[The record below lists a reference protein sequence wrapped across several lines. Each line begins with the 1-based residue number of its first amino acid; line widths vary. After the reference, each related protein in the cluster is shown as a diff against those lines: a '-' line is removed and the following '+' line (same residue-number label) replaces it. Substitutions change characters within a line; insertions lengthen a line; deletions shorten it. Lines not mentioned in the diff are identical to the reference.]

1 MLRLLKKWAR
11 EPLLHFLF
19 IGVGAYAL
27 LGWLAGGESQDDE
40 RVVLVTAND
49 LNALVGQWKKTW
61 MRPPTEEEFAFLI
74 NAHVREKVLFKE
86 AMAMGLDAD
95 DAAIEQRLAQKLELL
110 ARSLST
116 PAEPSDAVLRE
127 WYGQKTALFGQ
138 PDLYSVVHVFFDLE
152 KRETTVLDDARAA
165 LKRLNELKEIPR
177 DFASYGDRAV
187 QQSFLDG
194 YSDLEMRR
202 LFGSQLV
209 DEIVRLQPG
218 IWHGPLVSEYGAHLV
233 RVIEVLRSPPLP
245 FEAVRE
251 EVAERWMAEQ
261 IDVMSERFIDDLM
274 SRYDVVVESTETP
287 SASSGTGATP

>member
-116 PAEPSDAVLRE
+116 PAEPSGAVLRE

-138 PDLYSVVHVFFDLE
+138 PDL
-152 KRETTVLDDARAA
+152 
-165 LKRLNELKEIPR
+165 
-177 DFASYGDRAV
+177 
-187 QQSFLDG
+187 
-194 YSDLEMRR
+194 
-202 LFGSQLV
+202 
-209 DEIVRLQPG
+209 
-218 IWHGPLVSEYGAHLV
+218 
-233 RVIEVLRSPPLP
+233 
-245 FEAVRE
+245 
-251 EVAERWMAEQ
+251 
-261 IDVMSERFIDDLM
+261 
-274 SRYDVVVESTETP
+274 
-287 SASSGTGATP
+287 

>member
-1 MLRLLKKWAR
+1 MLKFLKKWAR
-11 EPLLHFLF
+11 EPLLHFLL

-49 LNALVGQWKKTW
+49 LNALVDQWKKTW
-61 MRPPTEEEFAFLI
+61 MRPPTEEEFTFLI

-86 AMAMGLDAD
+86 AAVMGLDTG
-95 DAAIEQRLAQKLELL
+95 DAAIERRLAQKLELL

-127 WYGQKTALFGQ
+127 WYGQNAALFGQ
-138 PDLYSVVHVFFDLE
+138 PDLYSLVHVFFDPE
-152 KRETTVLDDARAA
+152 KRGTTVLDDAGAA
-165 LKRLNELKEIPR
+165 LERLNDQEEIPR
-177 DFASYGDRAV
+177 DFASYGDRAM
-187 QQSFLDG
+187 QQSYLDG

-202 LFGSQLV
+202 LFGAQLV

-218 IWHGPLVSEYGAHLV
+218 MWHGPLVSGYGAHLV
-233 RVIEVLRSPPLP
+233 RVIEILRSPPRP
-245 FEAVRE
+245 FEAVRG

-274 SRYDVVVESTETP
+274 SRYDIVVESAETP
-287 SASSGTGATP
+287 SSSNGKGATP